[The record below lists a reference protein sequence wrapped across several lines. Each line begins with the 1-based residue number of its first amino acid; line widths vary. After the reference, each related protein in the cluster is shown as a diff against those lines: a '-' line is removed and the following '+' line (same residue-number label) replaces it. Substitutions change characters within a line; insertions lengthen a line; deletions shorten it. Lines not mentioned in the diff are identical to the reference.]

1 LCAHHAITFDAETG
15 RGQNLGAVETLMRKT
30 TFFLAALLLAS
41 TGSLAMAKHRKP
53 VHEPGYAAPAPVY
66 LSPEAAHMKE
76 MQKMWPGRPLC
87 DDGGY
92 RIVPCDM
99 SPGAGGRQ

>member
-1 LCAHHAITFDAETG
+1 MHTA
-15 RGQNLGAVETLMRKT
+15 
-30 TFFLAALLLAS
+30 TFFLAALLVAS
-41 TGSLAMAKHRKP
+41 TGSLALAKHRKP
-53 VHEPGYAAPAPVY
+53 VQEPGYAAPAAVY
-66 LSPEAAHMKE
+66 LSPEAVRMKE
-76 MQKMWPGRPLC
+76 MQKAWPGRPLC